1 MKKLKTA
8 VVLIL
13 LITLGACTSNQRAK
27 SFGGTAKLE
36 IPCGQKVINITWK
49 GEDLWYST
57 IPMEEDYVPK
67 IHSFKEQSSFGLM
80 EGNYLLIESKCK

>member
-13 LITLGACTSNQRAK
+13 LITLGACTGNQRAK
-27 SFGGTAKLE
+27 NFGGTAKLE

-49 GEDLWYST
+49 GENLWYST
-57 IPMEEDYVPK
+57 IPMGEDYKPK
-67 IHSFKEQSSFGLM
+67 THKFKEQSSFGLV
-80 EGNYLLIESKCK
+80 EGSYLLIESKCR